1 MVFESALFAYL
12 DHLRIE
18 RGLSNNSIAAYRR
31 DLLKFGDFL
40 SDDTHLFGELRD
52 DLLHPRICVFCVYS
66 LVFGLVV
73 VLVLL

>member
-31 DLLKFGDFL
+31 DLLKFGDFRAMKI
-40 SDDTHLFGELRD
+40 EILR
-52 DLLHPRICVFCVYS
+52 L
-66 LVFGLVV
+66 
-73 VLVLL
+73 